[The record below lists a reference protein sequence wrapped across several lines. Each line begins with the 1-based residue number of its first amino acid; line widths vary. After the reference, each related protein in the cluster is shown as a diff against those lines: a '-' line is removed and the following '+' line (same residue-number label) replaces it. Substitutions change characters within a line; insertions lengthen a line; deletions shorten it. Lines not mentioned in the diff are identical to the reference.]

1 MQVMGKQVELHC
13 FPCFHGQD
21 AFVGTIFMAERLPGD
36 MSDATPIAS
45 REGEGR
51 DLAKGGDQ
59 DAAEA
64 ERLRLDTLREYRIM
78 DTAPEPA
85 FDRVTRMVADLF
97 GVPIALIS
105 LVDDRRQ
112 WFKSAHGVEV
122 RETPREYSFC
132 PYVIAGNAPVM
143 VTEALA
149 DPRSR
154 DNPLVTGDSG
164 FRFYAG
170 VPLRAYNGAVLG
182 SLCVI
187 DRRERAALSDV
198 ELVRLEDF
206 AGIIMAEA
214 DLRRIGAERDE
225 ARRTL
230 ERALDFSG
238 IATWQYDPRTDR
250 LSTQGAGAELWG
262 SGFERTLATG
272 NGFFDLVHP
281 DDRPALRALL
291 EETVANRIPYSAE
304 YRVVNPERGVR
315 WNAVRG
321 DWVMH
326 SDDAMLTGV
335 SIDITEQK
343 SRQENANL
351 LMRELHHR
359 MRNLFATVSAIISLT
374 RHAARDVDDYV
385 ERISSRLDALNR
397 AQNVLLGSNFMT
409 GSMHALMREV
419 EASFSRV
426 RWSGPDLLLPEN
438 ALVAMALLFNEL
450 ATNAVKHGAL
460 TGDNGR
466 VEVCWT
472 QEAEGTDDRMFRLTW
487 SESGGDREVVAPD
500 RTSFGTLLMER
511 SVRNNLGGTIERRW
525 EPDGLIVGITLPA
538 RWREA

>member
-1 MQVMGKQVELHC
+1 
-13 FPCFHGQD
+13 
-21 AFVGTIFMAERLPGD
+21 MAD
-36 MSDATPIAS
+36 
-45 REGEGR
+45 
-51 DLAKGGDQ
+51 GGDEG
-59 DAAEA
+59 AIEA
-64 ERLRLDTLREYRIM
+64 ERLRLATLREYRIM
-78 DTAPEPA
+78 DTPPEPA
-85 FDRVTRMVADLF
+85 FDRVTRMVAELF
-97 GVPIALIS
+97 DMPIALIS

-112 WFKSAHGVEV
+112 WFKSAYGVEA

-132 PYVIAGNAPVM
+132 PHVIAEDGPVM
-143 VTEALA
+143 VTDAFG

-154 DNPLVTGDSG
+154 DNPLVTGELHI
-164 FRFYAG
+164 RFYAG
-170 VPLRAYNGAVLG
+170 VPLRAHNGAVLG
-182 SLCVI
+182 SLCVL
-187 DRRERAALSDV
+187 DRDERAALTDV
-198 ELVRLEDF
+198 DLARLADF

-225 ARRTL
+225 ARRSL

-262 SGFERTLATG
+262 SGFETILATG

-281 DDRPALRALL
+281 EDRAALRILL
-291 EETVANRIPYSAE
+291 EETVANRTPYAAE
-304 YRVVNPERGVR
+304 YRVSNPERGVR

-321 DWVMH
+321 DWVVH
-326 SDDAMLTGV
+326 ADDAMLTGV

-397 AQNVLLGSNFMT
+397 AQNVLLGANFMT

-419 EASFSRV
+419 EAAFPRV

-438 ALVAMALLFNEL
+438 ALVAMALTFNEL

-460 TGDNGR
+460 TSEKGR
-466 VEVCWT
+466 VEVRWT
-472 QEAEGTDDRMFRLTW
+472 QDPEGSEPRMFRLTW
-487 SESGGDREVVAPD
+487 TETGASDVTAPE
-500 RTSFGTLLMER
+500 RTSFGTMLMER
-511 SVRNNLGGTIERRW
+511 SVRNNLGGTIARHW
-525 EPDGLIVGITLPA
+525 KPGGLVVDIAMPA